1 MKISVIIVAYKSGDI
16 LVSCLDSIEEYNDLG
31 DELEVIVVD
40 NSPADARVDGALLKS
55 KYQNYRYIPADNRGF
70 GAGNNI
76 GAKNA
81 KGEVLAFLNPD
92 IILIQPVFKGIYETF
107 VQNHKLAFL
116 GGKLLCENLAPGF
129 SFYFDYKP
137 SVVKKWSL
145 KLWNRLNRFDS
156 EQMYIAGADMF
167 VRKKVFE
174 QIGMFDE
181 NIFMYYEEPDISRR
195 IRKCFPDSEIR
206 FCPEF
211 KMIHL
216 EKKSTP
222 SSLAMIGHE
231 MNSCIYYGKKY
242 SLDYQK
248 KIRFE
253 YRYYKLKRLIYQ
265 LLRNEK
271 SAKMNEII
279 GYLQQN
285 YDEILHEY

>member
-1 MKISVIIVAYKSGDI
+1 MKISVIIVAYKSEDV
-16 LVSCLDSIEEYNDLG
+16 LVRCLDSIEEYNDLG

-40 NSPADARVDGALLKS
+40 NSPSDARVDGALKRS
-55 KYQNYRYIPADNRGF
+55 GYQSCRYIPADNRGF

-76 GAKNA
+76 GARA
-81 KGEVLAFLNPD
+81 ARGEILAFLNPD
-92 IILIQPVFKGIYETF
+92 IILIQPVFREIYESF
-107 VQNHKLAFL
+107 ARNRKLAFL
-116 GGKLLCENLAPGF
+116 GGKLLYEDLTPGF

-145 KLWNRLNRFDS
+145 KLWNRLDRFDP

-167 VRKKVFE
+167 VRKNVFE

-195 IRKCFPDSEIR
+195 IRASFPDSEIR
-206 FCPEF
+206 FCPAY

-231 MNSCIYYGKKY
+231 MDSCIYYGKKY
-242 SLDYQK
+242 GLDYRK

-253 YRYYKLKRLIYQ
+253 YRYYKLKRWIYR
-265 LLRNEK
+265 LLGNEK

-279 GYLQQN
+279 AYLQHN
-285 YDEILHEY
+285 YDEILRRC

>member
-16 LVSCLDSIEEYNDLG
+16 LVRCLDSIEAYNDLG

-40 NSPADARVDGALLKS
+40 NSPADARVDDALLKS

-76 GAKNA
+76 GAKAA

-107 VQNHKLAFL
+107 VQNHNLAFL
-116 GGKLLCENLAPGF
+116 GGKLLYEDLKPGF

-145 KLWNRLNRFDS
+145 KLWNRLNRFDPRK
-156 EQMYIAGADMF
+156 MYIAGADMF
-167 VRKKVFE
+167 VRKMVFE

-181 NIFMYYEEPDISRR
+181 NIFMYYEEPDIGRR

-242 SLDYQK
+242 SLDYQR

-271 SAKMNEII
+271 SVKMNEII

-285 YDEILHEY
+285 YDEILRGC